1 LIQRAV
7 WVLLLCS
14 VTSTAVVAC
23 DVTEP
28 LPSSTARGAT
38 SREALVDAFLKGVA
52 ASDSQALIALTD
64 PVVDARSDVAALIRS
79 SGGVRMAEPVIAW
92 RDEFGGVD
100 VVATVTGANAATGAS
115 ATVTVPISRK
125 ADRFYLALGSANLGG
140 SDSLISS
147 PVPPS
152 P

>member
-1 LIQRAV
+1 MCL
-7 WVLLLCS
+7 

-28 LPSSTARGAT
+28 LPPSAARGAA
-38 SREALVDAFLKGVA
+38 SREALVDAFLTAVA
-52 ASDSQALIALTD
+52 ASDTQALIALTD
-64 PVVDARSDVAALIRS
+64 RVVDARSDVAALLRS
-79 SGGVRMAEPVIAW
+79 SEGVRLAEPMIGW
-92 RDEFGGVD
+92 QDEFGGVY
-100 VVATVTGANAATGAS
+100 VVVTVTGANAATGAS
-115 ATVTVPISRK
+115 ATLTVPISRK
-125 ADRFYLALGSANLGG
+125 AGRFYLALGSANLGG

>member
-1 LIQRAV
+1 
-7 WVLLLCS
+7 
-14 VTSTAVVAC
+14 TSTAVVAC

-28 LPSSTARGAT
+28 LPPTAARGAA
-38 SREALVDAFLKGVA
+38 SREALGDAFLTSRA
-52 ASDSQALIALTD
+52 AGDSQALIALTD
-64 PVVDARSDVAALIRS
+64 PVVDARSDVAALIGS

-100 VVATVTGANAATGAS
+100 VGATVTGSHRASRVS

-140 SDSLISS
+140 SDS
-147 PVPPS
+147 
-152 P
+152 